1 MFGRDALG
9 VRPANAA
16 QSRQLLL
23 YGCLDVVSQRL
34 GVLHGFANAAMLF
47 RLLSCIH
54 VFNFAAAHVISSLAA
69 GGYEC
74 KSECSPANNPQ

>member
-47 RLLSCIH
+47 RLLSR

-74 KSECSPANNPQ
+74 KSECSPAINPQ